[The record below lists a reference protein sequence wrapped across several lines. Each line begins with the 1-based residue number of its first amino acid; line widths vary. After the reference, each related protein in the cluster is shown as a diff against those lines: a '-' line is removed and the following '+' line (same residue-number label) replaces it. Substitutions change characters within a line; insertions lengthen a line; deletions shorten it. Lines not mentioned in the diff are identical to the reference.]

1 MAIPPDRPDFTAL
14 ATPSDHKALKR
25 LADMDTVT
33 STPSDDDTQK
43 RGPSGAVLGA
53 LVAPGSPSFFRKGVL
68 SAVLLLL
75 GFVIPVATVVVALV
89 RRNQITSLVLDENF
103 LLALQVI
110 AVLFVVT
117 RLISVIEVIRSRSEG
132 SPRRLASTLGVVG
145 VILLTLPAVWSIWK
159 RERRP

>member
-1 MAIPPDRPDFTAL
+1 MALPPDRPDFTDL

-25 LADMDTVT
+25 LADMDTAT
-33 STPSDDDTQK
+33 SASSEPESQK

-53 LVAPGSPSFFRKGVL
+53 LIAPGSPSFFRNWLL
-68 SAVLLLL
+68 SALLLLL

-89 RRNQITSLVLDENF
+89 RRNEITSLVLDENF

-117 RLISVIEVIRSRSEG
+117 RLISVVEVIAHD
-132 SPRRLASTLGVVG
+132 PRVHRDDWRQRWAFLA
-145 VILLTLPAVWSIWK
+145 
-159 RERRP
+159 

>member
-1 MAIPPDRPDFTAL
+1 MATPPDRPDFTDL

-25 LADMDTVT
+25 LADMDTAI

-53 LVAPGSPSFFRKGVL
+53 LVAPGSPSFFRNWLL
-68 SAVLLLL
+68 SAFLLLL

-117 RLISVIEVIRSRSEG
+117 RLISVIEVIRSRS
-132 SPRRLASTLGVVG
+132 
-145 VILLTLPAVWSIWK
+145 
-159 RERRP
+159 